1 MLATEQARVD
11 ALKKAY
17 EALAHVCMAG
27 RRRFDPHLVMAEAAL
42 RKMLVLLGEPEEVV
56 FGGRPKRSAGD

>member
-1 MLATEQARVD
+1 MKDRVD
-11 ALKKAY
+11 ALKAAY
-17 EALAHVCMAG
+17 DALGHVCMAG

-56 FGGRPKRSAGD
+56 FPDRAKRSVEAVRAP